1 MSSVTACVLFRNKN
15 GNKWKESAPGA
26 AQCVTTSKFFLNV
39 KRKRRRTVPPT
50 YTESTELKKTGYAVS
65 CAALK

>member
-1 MSSVTACVLFRNKN
+1 MTAHVPFHNRN
-15 GNKWKESAPGA
+15 GNKWKKSAPGA

-39 KRKRRRTVPPT
+39 KHKRRRTVPPT
-50 YTESTELKKTGYAVS
+50 YTESTELKKTGYAVG